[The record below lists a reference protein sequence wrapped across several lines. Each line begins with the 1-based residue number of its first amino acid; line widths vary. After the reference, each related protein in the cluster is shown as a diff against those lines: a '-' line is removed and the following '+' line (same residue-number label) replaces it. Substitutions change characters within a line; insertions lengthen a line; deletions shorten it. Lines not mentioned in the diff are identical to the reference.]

1 MNCEALNHT
10 LKNPF
15 LMIKKF
21 YFILF
26 VLATVNV
33 NAQNLVY
40 TPEQHRVDTVLAENF
55 EAYDINIST
64 PNPEAITY
72 KWVALSNTL
81 LSSWSYSLC
90 DFGACYV
97 GIPSGTNTMDPISL
111 SQAQAGS
118 EGFLKINIT
127 VGQNYGYGKVVFYV
141 YDQANIN
148 RGDTIS
154 FEIYWPAPTAV
165 SEIDLL
171 QDVSLYPNPATDK
184 FIIENA
190 SGEELTLSI
199 FTLTGQLVSTE
210 IFSSAN
216 FTKDVSALEREMYI
230 VVLENTLGNKKITR
244 LVLG

>member
-1 MNCEALNHT
+1 M
-10 LKNPF
+10 KNIY
-15 LMIKKF
+15 LL
-21 YFILF
+21 IL
-26 VLATVNV
+26 VGLVANV
-33 NAQNLVY
+33 KAQNLVY
-40 TPEQHRVDTVLAENF
+40 TPEQHRVDTVVAENF

-81 LSSWSYSLC
+81 LSSLSYSLC

-97 GIPSGTNTMDPISL
+97 GIPSGTNTMDSISL

-165 SEIDLL
+165 NEINLL
-171 QDVSLYPNPATDK
+171 EGVSVYPNPATDYVQV
-184 FIIENA
+184 ENV
-190 SGEELTLSI
+190 SGELVTLSI

-210 IFSSAN
+210 TVSAAN
-216 FTKDVSALEREMYI
+216 FTKDVSTLERGMYI
-230 VVLENTLGNKKITR
+230 VVLENADGNKKTVR

>member
-1 MNCEALNHT
+1 MQ
-10 LKNPF
+10 
-15 LMIKKF
+15 KF
-21 YFILF
+21 YFFLF
-26 VLATVNV
+26 VLVTANV

-40 TPEQHRVDTVLAENF
+40 TPEQHRVDTVVAENF

-90 DFGACYV
+90 DYGACYV

-127 VGQNYGYGKVVFYV
+127 VGQNYGSGKVVFYV
-141 YDQANIN
+141 YDQANLN

-154 FEIYWPAPTAV
+154 FEIHWPAPTAV
-165 SEIDLL
+165 SEIELL

-184 FIIENA
+184 FIVENA
-190 SGEELTLSI
+190 SGEEVTLSI
-199 FTLTGQLVSTE
+199 FSLTGQLVSTE
-210 IFSSAN
+210 TVTTSN
-216 FTKDVSALEREMYI
+216 LVKGVSTLERGMYI
-230 VVLENTLGNKKITR
+230 VVMENSNGNKKTVR